1 MHRLAILVGVMR
13 DANCDKIINL
23 AFARNYMMYFWI
35 RMYLYWGNRLNQE
48 GQRRVSHQDLFRR
61 SRREIWGVTQPKDS
75 SLGKLGKLGPA
86 RLLQTCNTQSLL
98 CIRAAINGKDL
109 VSSRESA
116 LHQGKEGRIYY

>member
-48 GQRRVSHQDLFRR
+48 RQRRVSHLDLLSTKPKGDLGSDSAKRFLLGQIGQTWTREASADLYYPVASLY
-61 SRREIWGVTQPKDS
+61 SR
-75 SLGKLGKLGPA
+75 
-86 RLLQTCNTQSLL
+86 C
-98 CIRAAINGKDL
+98 
-109 VSSRESA
+109 
-116 LHQGKEGRIYY
+116 Y